1 MELLDK
7 KTVQTRLNQDVMT
20 KIEQLNYIEKY
31 IGDDLSKDELRILVY
46 DLISDESLR
55 RSFRMFSQV

>member
-1 MELLDK
+1 MELLEK
-7 KTVQTRLNQDVMT
+7 KTVQTRQNQDVMT
-20 KIEQLNYIEKY
+20 KIEQLQYIDKY

-46 DLISDESLR
+46 DLINDESLR

>member
-20 KIEQLNYIEKY
+20 KIEQLNYIDKY
-31 IGDDLSKDELRILVY
+31 IGNDLSKDELRILVY
-46 DLISDESLR
+46 DLINDESLR